1 MFTVSCQCGQ
11 QVQVRPSKAGTTMQ
25 CQCCGGRFNVPSLG
39 EMKRRQQRNETIVG
53 QQVGPAKSARDAQLS
68 EIPSSFYVHLCGEVG
83 STARISTTAIENYS
97 GVVAH
102 AVDTLIAQA
111 DTDDGFELM
120 VSLALLPGA
129 TRLMQIETAPN
140 VPGDGPTCGREGL
153 VDQITRRIESL
164 ALPDVEHG
172 PVAFLMYRRV
182 NLDPVTKLGIKPF
195 SRYRSEIETCGIDDA
210 LMRAAGLIEPASD
223 RTNPLMKWWNQGVSR
238 LRAFVSKPAA
248 KEDPTPTPQQVF
260 QETSAWIESTEERYA
275 GTSDAELQRL
285 LRQSPSELTLH
296 VASAARFANRE
307 EFENAIQAYSD
318 AIQLA
323 PQCAPLL
330 GRRGWYHYVAGNHQA
345 ALIDLNRAIQLV
357 PSAAWFYLH
366 RSQIYSGLEAWEQ
379 AESDLGTAIGLAP
392 REPAF
397 RFRRAELHLGRDQ
410 LAPALDDLLPILR
423 LDPHNGATHAMLG
436 WLYQQDELHDESLAM
451 EHLTRA
457 IELVPD
463 AIAPRLHRSMLYLSQ
478 NKFELARV
486 DCDNALGLQQDE
498 GQAHALRGRIL
509 QMQGEFDEAIRSCDR
524 AIELG
529 VETPAV
535 FLTRGFCYAAT
546 EQRDLALADCHAVL
560 DLDPKNP
567 IALHLLGSLSLQQGE
582 LDAAME
588 ALTEAS
594 RLAPQWTEPREQI
607 ALLHRMN
614 ENPQAAIDEQSAL
627 IEQQP
632 AQPAHYVN
640 RAFAHTQ
647 AGNHDDALNDYQR
660 ACELDPENEHI
671 FFLRGCFLMD
681 RQEDELALED
691 FNRALELS
699 GVYDG
704 ARLRRAAVLM
714 RLKRHD
720 QALEDYEKLIEKYPD
735 DPYAYSGRAYAHQ
748 MQGDES
754 AAEADI
760 DRLAEIAPEDAQEA
774 ALQSL
779 QAKVIRLE
787 GLERYDDAIA
797 VAEEI
802 IEMDPDAAVGY
813 RLRGWIRWYSE
824 QHVEA
829 VDDYTRLLELSSEDP
844 DPELLSSRGQIY
856 AEMGE
861 WDNALADLDA
871 AVRLSRTAGL
881 HQLLA
886 FALNGRAFAL
896 AGLERTSESERDFEE
911 SIRLCPGNA
920 WARYNRGIV
929 FYKHGQ
935 HDQAKT
941 MLLQA
946 LQLDGPP
953 LTKRKRQRA
962 EAVLERLATSQS

>member
-1 MFTVSCQCGQ
+1 
-11 QVQVRPSKAGTTMQ
+11 MQ
-25 CQCCGGRFNVPSLG
+25 CQGCGGRFNVPSLG
-39 EMKRRQQRNETIVG
+39 EMRRRQQRHETIDG
-53 QQVGPAKSARDAQLS
+53 QPIGPAEAPGDAQLS
-68 EIPSSFYVHLCGEVG
+68 EIPSSFYVHFCGDVG
-83 STARISTTAIENYS
+83 STGRISTTAIENYS

-111 DTDDGFELM
+111 DSDDGFELM

-140 VPGDGPTCGREGL
+140 GPGDSPGVDRHRGREGL
-153 VDQITRRIESL
+153 VDRITRRIESI
-164 ALPDVEHG
+164 AIPDVQHG

-182 NLDPVTKLGIKPF
+182 NLAPVTKIGIKPF
-195 SRYRSEIETCGIDDA
+195 SRYRNEIDKCGIDHA
-210 LMRAAGLIEPASD
+210 LMRAAGLIEPSSD
-223 RTNPLMKWWNQGVSR
+223 RTAPLVKWWNQGLSR
-238 LRAFVSKPAA
+238 LRSLVSKPASEQA
-248 KEDPTPTPQQVF
+248 PPLTPEQVF
-260 QETSAWIESTEERYA
+260 QETSAWIEHTEELYA
-275 GTSDAELQRL
+275 GTSDAELKRL
-285 LRQSPSELTLH
+285 LRQSPSELALH
-296 VASAARFANRE
+296 VAAAARFANRE
-307 EFENAIQAYSD
+307 AFENAISAYSD

-323 PQCAPLL
+323 PKCAPLL
-330 GRRGWYHYVAGNHQA
+330 GRRGWYHYVVGNHQA

-366 RSQIYSGLEAWEQ
+366 RSQIYAGLEAWEQ
-379 AESDLGTAIGLAP
+379 AQSDLDTAIGLAP

-397 RFRRAELHLGRDQ
+397 RFRRAELHLSRDE
-410 LAPALDDLLPILR
+410 LAPAIDDLTPILQ

-436 WLYQQDELHDESLAM
+436 WLYQQDELHNESLALQ
-451 EHLTRA
+451 HLTRA

-463 AIAPRLHRSMLYLSQ
+463 AIAPRLHRSMLYMSQ
-478 NKFELARV
+478 NKFELARD
-486 DCDNALGLQQDE
+486 DCDSALRLQEDE

-509 QMQGEFDEAIRSCDR
+509 QMQSEFDEAIQACDR
-524 AIELG
+524 AMELG

-546 EQRDLALADCHAVL
+546 DQRDLALADCHAVL
-560 DLDPKNP
+560 DLEPKNP

-632 AQPAHYVN
+632 EQPAHYVN

-647 AGNHDDALNDYQR
+647 AGNHDDALNDYRR

-720 QALEDYEKLIEKYPD
+720 KALEDYEKLIEKYPD

-774 ALQSL
+774 AVQSL

-802 IEMDPDAAVGY
+802 IDMAPDAAIGY
-813 RLRGWIRWYSE
+813 RLRGWIRWYTE

-829 VDDYTRLLELSSEDP
+829 CDDYTRLLELSSD
-844 DPELLSSRGQIY
+844 DPEPDLLSSRGQIY

-871 AVRLSRTAGL
+871 AVQLSRTAGL
-881 HQLLA
+881 HQVLA
-886 FALNGRAFAL
+886 FSLNGRAFAL
-896 AGLERTSESERDFEE
+896 AGLDRTPESDRDFEE
-911 SIRLCPGNA
+911 SVRLCPTNA
-920 WARYNRGIV
+920 WAPYNRGIV
-929 FYKHGQ
+929 LYKRGQ
-935 HDQAKT
+935 HDQAQT
-941 MLLQA
+941 LLRLA

-953 LTKRKRQRA
+953 LTQRKRQRA
-962 EAVLERLATSQS
+962 EAVLLRLATSQS